1 MKHKPLKKELT
12 AQFYQKNRLNFGIAL
27 FGALLSGSLNLIV
40 SWIMQQLIDVASG
53 AEGTFG
59 FETLAWI
66 SGGFLV
72 FCAAVMLLTYFSEP
86 RFLARA
92 MRQYR
97 DFAFR
102 RLTEKSISSFR
113 DESTAT
119 YLSALTNDAASIEAD
134 DLAQQLSVITKLV
147 TAAGALAMMLYYSP
161 LLTAVAI
168 GLTLLPLVASLL
180 TGKQL
185 QTLERRVSDRN
196 RDFTAA
202 LNDCL
207 NGFSV
212 VKTFRAEREIFRL
225 FSESNRALEQEKFRK
240 NRVRRMVGMIGAGTG
255 IVAQLGV
262 FLIGAGMA
270 LDGYGLTAGTV
281 ILFVNL
287 MNFLIEPVAT
297 LPGLLASRRAARGL
311 IEKLAEAL
319 ERSDGAVGTRQLAPL
334 REGLRLEHVSF
345 GYEEGK
351 DVLHDVSV
359 VFEAGKAYAVVGGS
373 GCGKSTLLHLL
384 SASCT
389 GYCGT
394 IHFDDTELREIAP
407 ESLYEQISVIQQNVF
422 VFDASL
428 RDNITMF
435 RDFPHD
441 AVDSA
446 IERAHLNAL
455 VEERGE
461 GYRCGEGGKGLSG
474 GEKQRVSVARSLLK
488 RSSVLL
494 ADEMTA
500 ALDAKTAHE
509 VTSDL
514 LALDGITRIVV
525 THGLEEALLRR
536 YDGIIVLKDGR
547 IAEQGR
553 FDELMAQ
560 KGYFY
565 ALFTVSQ

>member
-1 MKHKPLKKELT
+1 MKHKLLKKELT

-202 LNDCL
+202 LTDCL

-270 LDGYGLTAGTV
+270 LNGYGLTAGTV

-319 ERSDGAVGTRQLAPL
+319 EKSDGAVGTRQLAPL
-334 REGLRLEHVSF
+334 HEGLRLEHVSF

-525 THGLEEALLRR
+525 THGLEEALLRS

-547 IAEQGR
+547 IVEQGR

-560 KGYFY
+560 RGYFY

>member
-134 DLAQQLSVITKLV
+134 NLAQQLSVITKLV

-202 LNDCL
+202 LTDCL

-270 LDGYGLTAGTV
+270 LNGYGLTAGTV

-525 THGLEEALLRR
+525 THGLEEALLRS

-560 KGYFY
+560 KSYFY

>member
-202 LNDCL
+202 LTDCL

-270 LDGYGLTAGTV
+270 LNGYGLTAGTV

-334 REGLRLEHVSF
+334 HEGLRLEHVSF

-428 RDNITMF
+428 LDNITMF

-514 LALDGITRIVV
+514 LSLDGITRIVV
-525 THGLEEALLRR
+525 THGLEEALLRS

-560 KGYFY
+560 RGYFY

>member
-1 MKHKPLKKELT
+1 MKHKPLKKQLT

-202 LNDCL
+202 LTDCL

-270 LDGYGLTAGTV
+270 LNGYGLTAGTV

-422 VFDASL
+422 VFNASL

-441 AVDSA
+441 TVDSA

-525 THGLEEALLRR
+525 THGLEEALLRS

-560 KGYFY
+560 RGYFY
-565 ALFTVSQ
+565 ALFTVAQ

>member
-1 MKHKPLKKELT
+1 MKHKPLKKQLT
-12 AQFYQKNRLNFGIAL
+12 AQFYQKNRLNFGVAL

-59 FETLAWI
+59 FETLVWI

-202 LNDCL
+202 LTDCL

-270 LDGYGLTAGTV
+270 LNGYGLTAGTV

-525 THGLEEALLRR
+525 THGLEEALLRS

>member
-12 AQFYQKNRLNFGIAL
+12 VQFYQKNRLNFGIAL

-185 QTLERRVSDRN
+185 QTMERRVSDRN

-270 LDGYGLTAGTV
+270 LNGYGLTAGTV

-525 THGLEEALLRR
+525 THGLEEALLRS

-560 KGYFY
+560 KSYFY

>member
-59 FETLAWI
+59 FETLVWI

-202 LNDCL
+202 LTDCL

-225 FSESNRALEQEKFRK
+225 FSESNWALEQEKFRK

-270 LDGYGLTAGTV
+270 LNGYGLTAGTV

-407 ESLYEQISVIQQNVF
+407 ESLYEQISVIQQNMF

-525 THGLEEALLRR
+525 THGLEEALLRS

>member
-59 FETLAWI
+59 FETLVWI

-202 LNDCL
+202 LTDCL

-270 LDGYGLTAGTV
+270 LNGYGLTAGTV

-525 THGLEEALLRR
+525 THGLEEALLRS

-547 IAEQGR
+547 IVEQGR

>member
-1 MKHKPLKKELT
+1 MKHKPLKKQLT

-202 LNDCL
+202 LTDCL

-225 FSESNRALEQEKFRK
+225 FSESNWALEQEKFRK

-319 ERSDGAVGTRQLAPL
+319 EKSDGAVGTRQLAPL

-525 THGLEEALLRR
+525 THGLEEALLRS

>member
-59 FETLAWI
+59 FETLVWI

-202 LNDCL
+202 LTDCL

-270 LDGYGLTAGTV
+270 LNGYGLTAGTV

-319 ERSDGAVGTRQLAPL
+319 EKSDGAVGTRQLAPL

-525 THGLEEALLRR
+525 THGLEEALLRS

-547 IAEQGR
+547 IAEQGH

>member
-59 FETLAWI
+59 FETLVWI

-86 RFLARA
+86 RFLVRA

-270 LDGYGLTAGTV
+270 LNGYGLTAGTV

-525 THGLEEALLRR
+525 THGLEEALLRS

-560 KGYFY
+560 KSYFY

>member
-185 QTLERRVSDRN
+185 QTMERRVSDRN

-270 LDGYGLTAGTV
+270 LNGYGLTAGTV

-319 ERSDGAVGTRQLAPL
+319 EKSDGAVGTRQLAPL

-525 THGLEEALLRR
+525 THGLEEALLRS

-560 KGYFY
+560 KSYFY

>member
-66 SGGFLV
+66 SGGFLI

-185 QTLERRVSDRN
+185 QTMERRVSDRN

-202 LNDCL
+202 LTDCL

-225 FSESNRALEQEKFRK
+225 FSESNWALEQEKFRK

-270 LDGYGLTAGTV
+270 LNGYGLTAGTV

-525 THGLEEALLRR
+525 THGLEEALLRS

-560 KGYFY
+560 RGYFY
-565 ALFTVSQ
+565 ALFTVAQ

>member
-59 FETLAWI
+59 FETLVWI

-270 LDGYGLTAGTV
+270 LNGYGLTAGTV

-525 THGLEEALLRR
+525 THGLEEALLRS

-560 KGYFY
+560 KSYFY

>member
-1 MKHKPLKKELT
+1 MKHKLLKKELT

-53 AEGTFG
+53 AEGMFG
-59 FETLAWI
+59 FETLVWI

-319 ERSDGAVGTRQLAPL
+319 EKSDGAAGTRQLAPL

-525 THGLEEALLRR
+525 THGLEEALLRS

>member
-59 FETLAWI
+59 FETLVWI

-147 TAAGALAMMLYYSP
+147 TAAGALAMMLYYSL

-202 LNDCL
+202 LTDCL

-319 ERSDGAVGTRQLAPL
+319 EKSDGAAGTRQLAPL

-525 THGLEEALLRR
+525 THGLEEALLRS

>member
-12 AQFYQKNRLNFGIAL
+12 AQFYRKNRLNFGIAL
-27 FGALLSGSLNLIV
+27 LGALLSGSLNLIV

-53 AEGTFG
+53 TEGTLG
-59 FETLAWI
+59 FEKLAWI

-72 FCAAVMLLTYFSEP
+72 FCAAVMLLTYLSEP
-86 RFLARA
+86 RFLTRA

-147 TAAGALAMMLYYSP
+147 TAVGALAMMLYYSP
-161 LLTAVAI
+161 LLTAVAV
-168 GLTLLPLVASLL
+168 GLTLLPLIASLL
-180 TGKQL
+180 TGRQL

-202 LNDCL
+202 LTDCL

-225 FSESNRALEQEKFRK
+225 FSESNRALEQEKFHK

-270 LDGYGLTAGTV
+270 LNGYGLTAGTV

-319 ERSDGAVGTRQLAPL
+319 EKSDGAVGTRQLAPL
-334 REGLRLEHVSF
+334 HEGLRLEHVSF

-351 DVLHDVSV
+351 DVLHDVSA

-373 GCGKSTLLHLL
+373 GCGKSTLLRLL
-384 SASCT
+384 TAGST
-389 GYCGT
+389 GYRGA
-394 IHFDDTELREIAP
+394 IRFDGTELREIAP
-407 ESLYEQISVIQQNVF
+407 ESLYEQMSVIQQNVF

-435 RDFPHD
+435 RDFPRD

-553 FDELMAQ
+553 FDDLMAQ

>member
-66 SGGFLV
+66 SGGFLI

-202 LNDCL
+202 LTDCL

-270 LDGYGLTAGTV
+270 LNGYGLTAGTV

-334 REGLRLEHVSF
+334 HEGLRLEHVSF

-514 LALDGITRIVV
+514 LSLDGITRIVV
-525 THGLEEALLRR
+525 THGLEEALLRS

-560 KGYFY
+560 RGYFY
-565 ALFTVSQ
+565 ALFTVAQ

>member
-66 SGGFLV
+66 SGGFLI

-202 LNDCL
+202 LTDCL

-270 LDGYGLTAGTV
+270 LNGYGLTAGTV

-525 THGLEEALLRR
+525 THGLEEALLRS

-560 KGYFY
+560 RGYFY

>member
-66 SGGFLV
+66 SGGFLI

-185 QTLERRVSDRN
+185 QTMERRVSDRN

-202 LNDCL
+202 LTDCL

-225 FSESNRALEQEKFRK
+225 FSESNWALEQEKIRK

-270 LDGYGLTAGTV
+270 LNGYGLTAGTV

-525 THGLEEALLRR
+525 THGLEEALLRS

-560 KGYFY
+560 KSYFY

>member
-72 FCAAVMLLTYFSEP
+72 FCTAVMLLTYFSEP

-185 QTLERRVSDRN
+185 QTMERRVSDRN

-270 LDGYGLTAGTV
+270 LNGYGLTAGTV

-319 ERSDGAVGTRQLAPL
+319 EKSDGAVGTRQLAPL
-334 REGLRLEHVSF
+334 HEGLRLEHVSF

-525 THGLEEALLRR
+525 THGLEEALLRS

-560 KGYFY
+560 RGYFY

>member
-66 SGGFLV
+66 SGGFLI

-202 LNDCL
+202 LTDCL

-270 LDGYGLTAGTV
+270 LNGYGLTAGTV

-525 THGLEEALLRR
+525 THGLEEALLRS

-560 KGYFY
+560 RGYFY
-565 ALFTVSQ
+565 ALFTVAQ

>member
-202 LNDCL
+202 LTDCL

-270 LDGYGLTAGTV
+270 LNGYGLTAGTV

-311 IEKLAEAL
+311 IEKLVEAL
-319 ERSDGAVGTRQLAPL
+319 EKSDGAVGTRQLAPL
-334 REGLRLEHVSF
+334 HEGLRLEHVSF

-525 THGLEEALLRR
+525 THGLEEALLRS

-547 IAEQGR
+547 IVEQGR

>member
-185 QTLERRVSDRN
+185 QTMERRVSDRN

-202 LNDCL
+202 LTDCL

-270 LDGYGLTAGTV
+270 LNGYGLTAGTV

-525 THGLEEALLRR
+525 THGLEEALLRS

-560 KGYFY
+560 KSYFY

>member
-66 SGGFLV
+66 SGGFLI

-202 LNDCL
+202 LTDCL

-255 IVAQLGV
+255 IVAQLSV

-270 LDGYGLTAGTV
+270 LNGYGLTAGTV

-334 REGLRLEHVSF
+334 HEGLRLEHVSF

-560 KGYFY
+560 RGYFY
-565 ALFTVSQ
+565 ALFTVAQ

>member
-66 SGGFLV
+66 SGGFLI

-202 LNDCL
+202 LTDCL

-270 LDGYGLTAGTV
+270 LNGYGLTAGTV

-334 REGLRLEHVSF
+334 HEGLRLEHVSF

-560 KGYFY
+560 RGYFY
-565 ALFTVSQ
+565 ALFTVAQ

>member
-270 LDGYGLTAGTV
+270 LNGYGLTAGTV

-319 ERSDGAVGTRQLAPL
+319 EKSDGAVGTRQLAPL

-525 THGLEEALLRR
+525 THGLEEALLRS

-560 KGYFY
+560 KSYFY

>member
-59 FETLAWI
+59 FETLVWI

-202 LNDCL
+202 LTDCL

-270 LDGYGLTAGTV
+270 LNGYGLTAGTV

-334 REGLRLEHVSF
+334 HEGLRLEHVSF

-525 THGLEEALLRR
+525 THGLEEALLRS

-560 KGYFY
+560 KSYFY

>member
-270 LDGYGLTAGTV
+270 LNGYGLTAGTV

-319 ERSDGAVGTRQLAPL
+319 EKSDGAVGTRQLAPL

-461 GYRCGEGGKGLSG
+461 GYRCGEGGKELSG

-525 THGLEEALLRR
+525 THGLEEALLRS

>member
-12 AQFYQKNRLNFGIAL
+12 AQFYRKNRLNFGIAL
-27 FGALLSGSLNLIV
+27 LGALLSGSLNLIV

-202 LNDCL
+202 LTDCL

-270 LDGYGLTAGTV
+270 LNGYGLTAGTV

-319 ERSDGAVGTRQLAPL
+319 EKSDGAVGTRQLAPL

-525 THGLEEALLRR
+525 THGLEEALLRS

>member
-185 QTLERRVSDRN
+185 QTMERRVSDRN

-202 LNDCL
+202 LTDCL

-270 LDGYGLTAGTV
+270 LNGYGLTAGTV

-441 AVDSA
+441 TVDSA

-514 LALDGITRIVV
+514 LSLDGITRIVV
-525 THGLEEALLRR
+525 THGLEEALLRS

-560 KGYFY
+560 RGYFY

>member
-202 LNDCL
+202 LTDCL

-270 LDGYGLTAGTV
+270 LNGYGLTAGTV

-319 ERSDGAVGTRQLAPL
+319 EKSDGAAGTRQLAPL

-428 RDNITMF
+428 QDNITMF

-525 THGLEEALLRR
+525 THGLEEALLRS

-560 KGYFY
+560 RGYFY

>member
-72 FCAAVMLLTYFSEP
+72 FCTAVMLLTYFSEP

-202 LNDCL
+202 LTDCL

-225 FSESNRALEQEKFRK
+225 FSESNWALEQEKFRK

-270 LDGYGLTAGTV
+270 LNGYGLTAGTV

-525 THGLEEALLRR
+525 THGLEEALLRS

-560 KGYFY
+560 KSYFY

>member
-1 MKHKPLKKELT
+1 MKHKLLKKELT

-185 QTLERRVSDRN
+185 QTMERRVSDRN

-202 LNDCL
+202 LTDCL

-270 LDGYGLTAGTV
+270 LNGYGLTAGTV

-319 ERSDGAVGTRQLAPL
+319 ERSDGAAGTRQLAPL
-334 REGLRLEHVSF
+334 HECLRLEHVSF

-525 THGLEEALLRR
+525 THGLEEALLRS

>member
-1 MKHKPLKKELT
+1 MKHKPLKKQLT

-202 LNDCL
+202 LTDCL

-225 FSESNRALEQEKFRK
+225 FSESNWALEQEKFRK

-270 LDGYGLTAGTV
+270 LNGYGLTAGTV

-525 THGLEEALLRR
+525 THGLEEALLRS

>member
-66 SGGFLV
+66 SGGFLI

-202 LNDCL
+202 LTDCL

-270 LDGYGLTAGTV
+270 LNGYGLTAGTV

-334 REGLRLEHVSF
+334 HEGLRLEHVSF

-359 VFEAGKAYAVVGGS
+359 VFEAGKAYPVVGGS

-560 KGYFY
+560 RGYFY
-565 ALFTVSQ
+565 ALFTVAQ

>member
-59 FETLAWI
+59 FETLVWI

-168 GLTLLPLVASLL
+168 GMTLLPLVASLL

-202 LNDCL
+202 LTDCL

-270 LDGYGLTAGTV
+270 LNGYGLTAGTV

-525 THGLEEALLRR
+525 THGLEEALLRS

-560 KGYFY
+560 RGYFY